1 MLTPPEE
8 AYNTSSPYVL
18 EVFALIEPGG
28 KERYNRVRAAWGEDA
43 DVEML
48 DLDHP
53 VLIVRPGGAR
63 RWRCK

>member
-1 MLTPPEE
+1 
-8 AYNTSSPYVL
+8 
-18 EVFALIEPGG
+18 LIEPGG